1 MRARHFEL
9 KSRDPGEVRALAEA
23 VRGLTEE
30 PADVTQSVAEI
41 LRDVRERGDEAV
53 VELTRRFDSEAAP
66 EDFRVAPEQLQAAVD
81 GLDPAVRAG
90 LETAIAN
97 VGRLAAAEPRG
108 DVTVGMP
115 QGQTVEI
122 RELAVARA
130 GAYVPGGRAAYP
142 SSVVMCCV
150 PARIAGVEQVAV
162 ATPPGSDGRANPVI
176 LAACALCGVEEVYL
190 TGGAQAIAALAYG
203 TATVAPVDV
212 IVGPGNAYV
221 QEAKRQVNG
230 LVGIDGIAGPSEVI
244 VVADADADARTV
256 ALDLAAQAE
265 HGPDSLVGILS
276 PSTELIERVSVQAAS
291 LGDTRESVQD
301 APLALVRV
309 PDLDGAI
316 DLANAIAPEHL
327 ELSVDN
333 AEDLARGVRAS
344 GCVFLGRD
352 GGAAFGDYA
361 AGSNHV
367 LPTGGAARFS
377 GPLGAGNFRRRQ
389 ALVSLPEEAARALA
403 PHVASVARAEGFPV
417 HAESAEARADG
428 S

>member
-9 KSRDPGEVRALAEA
+9 KSRDPGEVRTLAEA

-53 VELTRRFDSEAAP
+53 VELTRRFDSDAAP
-66 EDFRVAPEQLQAAVD
+66 EDFRVAPDQLQSAVD

-122 RELAVARA
+122 RELAVTRA

-162 ATPPGSDGRANPVI
+162 ATPPGSDGGANPVI

-244 VVADADADARTV
+244 IVADAGADARTV

-291 LGDTRESVQD
+291 LGDSRESVQD

-309 PDLDGAI
+309 PDLDAAI

-333 AEDLARGVRAS
+333 A
-344 GCVFLGRD
+344 
-352 GGAAFGDYA
+352 
-361 AGSNHV
+361 
-367 LPTGGAARFS
+367 
-377 GPLGAGNFRRRQ
+377 
-389 ALVSLPEEAARALA
+389 
-403 PHVASVARAEGFPV
+403 
-417 HAESAEARADG
+417 
-428 S
+428 